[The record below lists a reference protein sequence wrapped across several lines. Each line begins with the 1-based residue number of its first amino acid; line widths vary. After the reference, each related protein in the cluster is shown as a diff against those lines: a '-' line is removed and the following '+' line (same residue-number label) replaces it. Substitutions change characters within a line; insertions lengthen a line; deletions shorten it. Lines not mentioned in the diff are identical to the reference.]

1 MPRPLQDAHYL
12 TDLIVAK
19 RDLGII
25 RGQAAPQFRGVD
37 QKRGDVFQVF
47 RLEARSVPLGM
58 RSVRLVRG
66 EVSKKRTTI
75 PVPDEIF
82 HPGKIKVAIFTL
94 GRVLSHHGQ
103 PRVKRI
109 GARRTKMSFARTQGA
124 VAQRLEVRGQGPC
137 TFFDHRMV
145 GVGPAAHR
153 IHPREQG
160 LPHGGTHRGGG
171 VKSGQLH
178 PPVGELVEVGRFR
191 VGGAAKTSHI
201 VPGEIVGHEYDDVR
215 LASTGTRTISRG
227 RGGWL
232 RSFCPGIRRLRSPW
246 RGRRVGRL

>member
-1 MPRPLQDAHYL
+1 MLRPGGNRRHPDARVIESPFTLRHRTALFTEKKEQRVAIVPRPLQDAHYL

-109 GARRTKMSFARTQGA
+109 GARRTKMFFARTQGA

-137 TFFDHRMV
+137 TFLTT
-145 GVGPAAHR
+145 
-153 IHPREQG
+153 E
-160 LPHGGTHRGGG
+160 
-171 VKSGQLH
+171 
-178 PPVGELVEVGRFR
+178 
-191 VGGAAKTSHI
+191 
-201 VPGEIVGHEYDDVR
+201 
-215 LASTGTRTISRG
+215 
-227 RGGWL
+227 WL
-232 RSFCPGIRRLRSPW
+232 G
-246 RGRRVGRL
+246 